1 MEETRIYNYFFQFSE
16 FHSYLEARKFR
27 GEGIHFD
34 SGTLGEVSKKP
45 PTLSAFLDPKKG
57 LILQLKSNKA
67 LERICTD
74 WSDHSWERKEDL
86 FVWKISPT
94 EQIYFQALDKNR
106 IHTHWKSATDIIFSG
121 TIEVGTK
128 SFFQKILNFFRR
140 N

>member
-16 FHSYLEARKFR
+16 FQSYLEGKRFQ

-34 SGTLGEVSKKP
+34 SGSSERSVKP
-45 PTLSAFLDPKKG
+45 PILSAFLDPKKG
-57 LILQLKSNKA
+57 FILQLKAGKT

-74 WSDHSWERKEDL
+74 WTDNFWTRKEDL
-86 FVWKISPT
+86 FVWNVSPT
-94 EQIYFQALDKNR
+94 EQIYFQALDRNR
-106 IHTHWKSATDIIFSG
+106 IHIHWKSSNDILFSG

-128 SFFQKILNFFRR
+128 SLFQKILSPFIR